1 MLKTR
6 VIPVL
11 LWTRHGLVKGRG
23 FDHSRRVGS
32 ALSVVR
38 VFRARDVDELML
50 LDVDASVTGSGI
62 SSQELESLSAECNF
76 PLAVGG
82 GIDSIAAVERMLRLG
97 ADKVVLNSAT
107 YSNPDLISDLAREF
121 GSQSVAVSIDYRVT
135 DGRARCYSHSGTKAQ
150 PHTLT
155 EWARRMEAAGAGE
168 LVVCNCDRDGT
179 LQGFDL
185 ETLSDLVGQVSVP
198 VVAAGGAGQLDHFSE
213 AIHSGGVAATAAGS
227 IFLFTETTPTMVRNH
242 LAESGIPVR
251 GFFS

>member
-32 ALSVVR
+32 PLSVVR

-50 LDVDASVTGSGI
+50 LDVDASMTGSGI
-62 SSQELESLSAECNF
+62 SSRELQSLSAECNF

-82 GIDSIAAVERMLRLG
+82 GLDSVAAVERVLRLG

-107 YSNPDLISDLAREF
+107 YSKPDLISELAREF
-121 GSQSVAVSIDYRVT
+121 GSQSIAVSIDYRVA
-135 DGRARCYSHSGTKAQ
+135 DGHARCFSHSGTVEQ
-150 PHTLT
+150 PFTLT
-155 EWARRMEAAGAGE
+155 EWCRRMESSGAGE

-179 LQGFDL
+179 MQGFDVK
-185 ETLSDLVGQVSVP
+185 TLSALVEHVSVP
-198 VVAAGGAGQLDHFSE
+198 VVAAGGAGQPDHFSE
-213 AIHSGGVAATAAGS
+213 AIRSAGVAATAAGS
-227 IFLFTETTPTMVRNH
+227 VFLFTETTPTTVRNH